1 MGVASLVAM
10 LSLGVGLQAMA
21 TKRLGRSGLFDTIFV
36 SSRQDLR
43 AREDR
48 NQKSTQVKPLD
59 DSVRQFIEKLPGVT
73 EAYPDIRAVTEIRF
87 PSAENKAGKDV
98 PISHFGMIAGL
109 PGSARGSEAFDDLQ
123 GSFFSSPKAAEAV
136 IMGTFGRELLDLP
149 NDPMQK
155 KLTPEQVKQLLGKE
169 VIVRYAERQAP
180 ASSQDSGAAQSN
192 AVAGAPPDVQDA
204 AEMMGF
210 SVVRKERPVKI
221 VGVVE
226 TEPFGGMRAA
236 SQSSVFVPIGFMEE
250 LNIVQPTDLRS
261 LMRPAKG
268 KTYSSLS
275 VRVAKPSDVTRIED
289 EIKKQGFFTFSILD
303 ASKNISRFFTLL
315 DSFLGI
321 FGSLALAV
329 ASLGI
334 VNTLVMAILERRREI
349 GIMKALGASDGDV
362 KLLFFVEA
370 GCLGIVGGAVGVA
383 LGWVIGKTINF
394 GTNIYLSRQNM
405 PGETFWAVPW
415 WLVVSALGFSVV
427 VSLVSG
433 LYPASR
439 AARLDPVQALRHD

>member
-1 MGVASLVAM
+1 MKAHDLVELAGRNLREAVLRNTLTTLGISVGVASLVAM

-59 DSVRQFIEKLPGVT
+59 DSVRRFIEKLPGVT

-87 PSAENKAGKDV
+87 PSTENKTGKDA
-98 PISHFGMIAGL
+98 PIAHFGMIAGL

-123 GSFFSSPKAAEAV
+123 GSFFSSPTAAEAV
-136 IMGTFGRELLDLP
+136 IMGSFGRELLDLP
-149 NDPMQK
+149 SDPMQK

-180 ASSQDSGAAQSN
+180 AASGESGAAQSN

-221 VGVVE
+221 IGVVE

-236 SQSSVFVPIGFMEE
+236 S
-250 LNIVQPTDLRS
+250 
-261 LMRPAKG
+261 RPH
-268 KTYSSLS
+268 
-275 VRVAKPSDVTRIED
+275 RIHGRAEHCATHGLA
-289 EIKKQGFFTFSILD
+289 QLD
-303 ASKNISRFFTLL
+303 APGEGKDLF
-315 DSFLGI
+315 
-321 FGSLALAV
+321 LAL
-329 ASLGI
+329 
-334 VNTLVMAILERRREI
+334 R
-349 GIMKALGASDGDV
+349 
-362 KLLFFVEA
+362 A
-370 GCLGIVGGAVGVA
+370 GCEAE
-383 LGWVIGKTINF
+383 
-394 GTNIYLSRQNM
+394 RC
-405 PGETFWAVPW
+405 
-415 WLVVSALGFSVV
+415 
-427 VSLVSG
+427 
-433 LYPASR
+433 
-439 AARLDPVQALRHD
+439 DPY

>member
-1 MGVASLVAM
+1 V
-10 LSLGVGLQAMA
+10 
-21 TKRLGRSGLFDTIFV
+21 
-36 SSRQDLR
+36 
-43 AREDR
+43 
-48 NQKSTQVKPLD
+48 
-59 DSVRQFIEKLPGVT
+59 EKLPGVK
-73 EAYPDIRAVTEIRF
+73 EVYPDIRAVAELRF
-87 PSAENKAGKDV
+87 PERNAEKS
-98 PISHFGMIAGL
+98 ISHFAMIAGL
-109 PGSARGSEAFDDLQ
+109 PGSARSSEAFDDLQ
-123 GSFFSSPKAAEAV
+123 GTYFSSASAAEAV
-136 IMGTFGRELLDLP
+136 IIGSFGRELLDLP

-155 KLTPEQVKQLLGKE
+155 TLTADQVKQLLGKQ
-169 VIVRYAERQAP
+169 IILRYAERQQSTQP
-180 ASSQDSGAAQSN
+180 GADRSN
-192 AVAGAPPDVQDA
+192 AVAGAPAEVQDA

-210 SVVRKERPVKI
+210 SVVRKECPVKI
-221 VGVVE
+221 IGVVE
-226 TEPFGGMRAA
+226 NEPFGGMRAA
-236 SQSSVFVPIGFMEE
+236 SSASVFVPIGFMEE

-268 KTYSSLS
+268 KTYVSLS
-275 VRVAKPSDVTRIED
+275 VRVAKPSDVPRIEE

-362 KLLFFVEA
+362 KKLFFVEA
-370 GCLGIVGGAVGVA
+370 GCLGVVGGVLGVT
-383 LGWVIGKTINF
+383 LGWIIGKTINF
-394 GTNIYLSRQNM
+394 GTNIYLSRRDL
-405 PGETFWAVPW
+405 PSETFWAVPW
-415 WLVVSALGFSVV
+415 WLVAAALGFSVA

-439 AARLDPVQALRHD
+439 AAKLDPVQALRHD